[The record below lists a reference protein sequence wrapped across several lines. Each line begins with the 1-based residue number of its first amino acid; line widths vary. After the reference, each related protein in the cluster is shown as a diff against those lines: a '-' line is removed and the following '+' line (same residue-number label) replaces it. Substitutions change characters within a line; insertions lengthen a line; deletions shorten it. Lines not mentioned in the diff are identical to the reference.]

1 MVHAYFK
8 IHTIPQINYINCLY
22 LWKCKPFFW
31 QKRCL
36 NSKESIDESDSKEK
50 DLVICFSLNRA
61 TILFR
66 NCRWNS
72 KLVGVLQYIEWF
84 LVPFDLINDNYISS
98 IYISSNHIRKR
109 WGGEDAHR
117 YRLLAW
123 DVNCSTNMI

>member
-84 LVPFDLINDNYISS
+84 LVPFDLMITIFLAFIFRAIISE
-98 IYISSNHIRKR
+98 KD
-109 WGGEDAHR
+109 GGGGCAQ
-117 YRLLAW
+117 
-123 DVNCSTNMI
+123 I